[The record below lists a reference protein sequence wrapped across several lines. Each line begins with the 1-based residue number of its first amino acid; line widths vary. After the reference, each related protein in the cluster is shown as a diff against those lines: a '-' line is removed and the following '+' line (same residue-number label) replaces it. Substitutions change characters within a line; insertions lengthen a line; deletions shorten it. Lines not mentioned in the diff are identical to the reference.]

1 MQAPSGQT
9 TAPPVQAL
17 LPRDQQHGHPRNRAI
32 RPAIAARPATPPR
45 RPRQRGLGGEQDRL
59 RHPGHSTTIRIISP
73 TSRQI
78 DLLVDQRVPVPE
90 GVGQEH
96 GHLAVVDASRRSGV
110 WALNPDRAPALLQ
123 VGSVVDLCRCR
134 HRSTQKIT
142 SGSPGSGMTSRSAIA
157 YRCSTR
163 GLLDRILRVFRCL
176 PGFQP
181 LLGDALL
188 TEQHPS
194 RRASTE
200 YEEFILA
207 TAATRP
213 ASWVPAHSVEPAHS
227 GRLSAPRP
235 GPGRPGAAAAD
246 PARAPDLLPAH
257 TDSPRDRSVRGPTAA
272 GSRAG
277 LVCGPP
283 S

>member
-1 MQAPSGQT
+1 MVIPATGPSGW
-9 TAPPVQAL
+9 
-17 LPRDQQHGHPRNRAI
+17 RSRR
-32 RPAIAARPATPPR
+32 RPATPPR

-257 TDSPRDRSVRGPTAA
+257 TDSPRDRPVRDPTVA
-272 GSRAG
+272 GSRTG
-277 LVCGPP
+277 LACGPP